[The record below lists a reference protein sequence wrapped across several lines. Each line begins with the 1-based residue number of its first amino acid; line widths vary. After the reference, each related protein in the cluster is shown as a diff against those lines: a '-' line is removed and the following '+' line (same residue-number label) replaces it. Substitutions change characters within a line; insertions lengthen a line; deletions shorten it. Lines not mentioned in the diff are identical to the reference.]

1 MEQIIGK
8 TREAFDFLAKGE
20 NQKAVDTLSGVIKL
34 NPHLASPHINRA
46 RVFLQ
51 LEEPAMAISDCDR
64 AIELNPSSAQAYL
77 LRGKALQL
85 LGHLKEA
92 AHNISLACK
101 LDSEAQAKF
110 ERGEE
115 ASEELGRDEGELE
128 TDSEG
133 EIEPEEDDYPE
144 MGDESLEV
152 TSDMLKQAD
161 EKNRVAFDAVGRG
174 EFQKAVQ
181 LFTDAIRL
189 NPGLSTLY
197 VNRASVFVQLQK
209 PNAAIRDC
217 DKAIK
222 IDPNSAQPYKWRGKA
237 LWLLGHWQRAAKDL
251 ALACQLGSDEDT
263 NNMLK
268 EAQRRV
274 HKLAKHQKMYEEKEN
289 TKQSLGA
296 LPRVGKSM
304 AEEERDQLLTSQEK
318 EKAQLQNAKEHQRT
332 YLGTSQ
338 EPDHDMEGRES
349 EEQKQY
355 PVEKSKF
362 YMEGQHI
369 AEGEE
374 KPSGESNT
382 EDSELNTENEGV
394 AEEDLQKIGDENLKI
409 ANNMMKQAIEKERE
423 AFHALRAGEFH
434 KTVELFTD
442 AIRFNPELAVLYVS
456 RASVYLRLLKPIAAI
471 RDCDK
476 AIKIDPASPQP
487 YHWRGK
493 AFQLLGRWHKAA
505 RDFELACQLGY
516 NENTSSML
524 AEVQRRVQERKQRE
538 DDFMDVAE
546 RMKKELKK
554 AGLRTYKAPK
564 DMERIKKA
572 ALEEQDSS
580 WETNKSWEETMKMQ
594 VLQKLLTEQENTPQQ
609 VTEQQESLEQK
620 ASQEAAW
627 CLEREEQLI
636 ALQVE
641 LEEQF
646 KTQQMGLEEEEKTP
660 WKVLE
665 QQENAQKKL
674 QEEERNQLKTMQE
687 LEKAQ
692 QQALVGLIKKQKKA
706 KEKHK
711 IAQKKP
717 LNKNGVEKALME
729 LARAQKKALEELEM
743 AQKNALE
750 ELEKAHRKAL
760 QEQERAQRAALEEQK
775 RAQKALK
782 ELQLSQR
789 KAAEAME
796 RAQIRAVR
804 EQEKAQE
811 ILTEL
816 AKTQQQALEEQE
828 RAKNEQNK
836 ANKILEE
843 LQKAKEKALEE
854 LKRGQEE
861 LLCKQEKAQK
871 KALEEQERAEKD
883 LERSQEQCVGK
894 QGNFKEK
901 VLVQWERAKNKL
913 PEEEVQFQKNT
924 EESGPVSGEL
934 ETTPRNDLKEQAT
947 SSLQCGKDWEK
958 EAENQ
963 SVIPKAILEEGLSP
977 GRSTD
982 QPERSPVSPT
992 KPFQDSS
999 ESEWFSEVWFVV

>member
-1 MEQIIGK
+1 MALRKIPAKLDPSFLNSEDRCFLWKSIGSTENDLPSTSSKTDAKEVITAGGKFLVDEGERGLENAKEKGTDPQTDNPQEEEGEKVRLSEEVMKQITGK
-8 TREAFDFLAKGE
+8 TRDAFDFLAKGE
-20 NQKAVDTLSGVIKL
+20 NQKAVDVPSSVIEL
-34 NPHLASPHINRA
+34 NPHLANSHINRA
-46 RVFLQ
+46 SVFLQ
-51 LEEPAMAISDCDR
+51 LQEPAMAVSDCDR
-64 AIELNPSSAQAYL
+64 AIKLNPSSAQAHK

-85 LGHLKEA
+85 LGHLRETA
-92 AHNISLACK
+92 CNVSLACK

-115 ASEELGRDEGELE
+115 SSGELGRDESELE
-128 TDSEG
+128 TDNER
-133 EIEPEEDDYPE
+133 EVEPEEGEYPE
-144 MGDESLEV
+144 MGEKNLEV
-152 TSDMLKQAD
+152 TSGTMKQAD
-161 EKNRVAFDAVGRG
+161 EMKKMAFDAVGRG

-181 LFTDAIRL
+181 LLTDAIKL
-189 NPGLSTLY
+189 NPRLSTLY
-197 VNRASVFVQLQK
+197 VNRAGVFVQLQK

-217 DKAIK
+217 DEAIK

-237 LWLLGHWQRAAKDL
+237 LWLLGHWQWAAKDL

-268 EAQRRV
+268 EVQRRV
-274 HKLAKHQKMYEEKEN
+274 QKIAKHQKKYEEKQN
-289 TKQSLGA
+289 TKQPLDA
-296 LPRVGKSM
+296 LPRVEKSM
-304 AEEERDQLLTSQEK
+304 AEEERDQLLTFQEK
-318 EKAQLQNAKEHQRT
+318 EKAQLQNAKEHQRV

-338 EPDHDMEGRES
+338 EPDNDMEGRES

-355 PVEKSKF
+355 PVEESKF
-362 YMEGQHI
+362 YTEGQHR

-374 KPSGESNT
+374 NPSGESKT

-394 AEEDLQKIGDENLKI
+394 AEEDIQKIGDDNLKI

-442 AIRFNPELAVLYVS
+442 AIRFNPQLAVLYVS

-505 RDFELACQLGY
+505 RDFELACQLAY
-516 NENTSSML
+516 NEDTSSML

-546 RMKKELKK
+546 RMKKEPKA
-554 AGLRTYKAPK
+554 AGLRIYKAPK
-564 DMERIKKA
+564 NMERVKKA

-580 WETNKSWEETMKMQ
+580 RESNKSWEETMKMQ

-620 ASQEAAW
+620 ALQEAVW
-627 CLEREEQLI
+627 YVEREQQLI

-646 KTQQMGLEEEEKTP
+646 KTQPMGLEEEEKTP
-660 WKVLE
+660 WEVLE
-665 QQENAQKKL
+665 QQENAQKQL
-674 QEEERNQLKTMQE
+674 EEERNQLKTMQE

-692 QQALVGLIKKQKKA
+692 QQALVGLIKKQKEA
-706 KEKHK
+706 KEEHER
-711 IAQKKP
+711 AQKKP
-717 LNKNGVEKALME
+717 LNGKEVEKALAE

-836 ANKILEE
+836 ANNTLEE

-854 LKRGQEE
+854 LKRAQEE
-861 LLCKQEKAQK
+861 LLCEQEKAQK
-871 KALEEQERAEKD
+871 KAPEEQERAEKD
-883 LERSQEQCVGK
+883 LERSQEQRILKSLGQSLENWK
-894 QGNFKEK
+894 QLRGM
-901 VLVQWERAKNKL
+901 
-913 PEEEVQFQKNT
+913 T
-924 EESGPVSGEL
+924 
-934 ETTPRNDLKEQAT
+934 
-947 SSLQCGKDWEK
+947 
-958 EAENQ
+958 
-963 SVIPKAILEEGLSP
+963 
-977 GRSTD
+977 
-982 QPERSPVSPT
+982 
-992 KPFQDSS
+992 
-999 ESEWFSEVWFVV
+999 